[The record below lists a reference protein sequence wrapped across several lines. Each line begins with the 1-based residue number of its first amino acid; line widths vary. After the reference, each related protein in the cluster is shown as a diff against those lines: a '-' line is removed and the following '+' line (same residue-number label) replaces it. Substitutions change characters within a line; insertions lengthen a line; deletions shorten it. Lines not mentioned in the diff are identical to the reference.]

1 MIVIQMAR
9 TDMQP
14 TILGISGSRRHD
26 SVNRRLLAAA
36 GRILADAGACFTQLD
51 WDRMSL
57 PLYDGDLE
65 KECGLPA
72 AAVRL
77 KRLIASHDGLLIAS
91 PEYNGSITP
100 LLKNAIDW
108 ASRPGTPSA
117 VFRDKPVALLA
128 ASPGGLGG
136 LRALYHLRDVLT
148 NLGALVLPRQYALGR
163 AGTAFGPEDDQLHP
177 DHREAVSSVTGA
189 LLGAAYPAEG
199 TPELKHRRA

>member
-1 MIVIQMAR
+1 
-9 TDMQP
+9 MQP
-14 TILGISGSRRHD
+14 TILGISGSRRHE

-36 GRILADAGACFTQLD
+36 GRIVTEAGAGFTQLD
-51 WDRMSL
+51 WERMPL
-57 PLYDGDLE
+57 PLYDGELE
-65 KECGLPA
+65 QRCGMPA

-108 ASRPGTPSA
+108 ASRPGTPNA
-117 VFRDKPVALLA
+117 VFRDKPVGLLA

-163 AGTAFGPEDDQLHP
+163 AGTAFGPDNELHP
-177 DHREAVSSVTGA
+177 DDREAVASVTGA
-189 LLGAAYPAEG
+189 LLDTAGPIEGVAPLNHRGA
-199 TPELKHRRA
+199 

>member
-1 MIVIQMAR
+1 MTVSRTAR
-9 TDMQP
+9 IDMRIK
-14 TILGISGSRRHD
+14 ILGISGSRRHD

-36 GRILADAGACFTQLD
+36 GRIVTNAGAQFTQLN
-51 WDRMSL
+51 WERMPL

-65 KECGLPA
+65 QECGVPA

-77 KRLIASHDGLLIAS
+77 KRLIASHDGVLIAS
-91 PEYNGSITP
+91 PEYNGSVTP

-136 LRALYHLRDVLT
+136 LRALDHLRDVLT
-148 NLGALVLPRQYALGR
+148 NLGAQVLPLQYALGK
-163 AGTAFGPEDDQLHP
+163 AGTAFGPDNELHP
-177 DHREAVSSVTGA
+177 DHREAVASVTGA
-189 LLGAAYPAEG
+189 LLGAAGPTEGAPA
-199 TPELKHRRA
+199 LNRRGA